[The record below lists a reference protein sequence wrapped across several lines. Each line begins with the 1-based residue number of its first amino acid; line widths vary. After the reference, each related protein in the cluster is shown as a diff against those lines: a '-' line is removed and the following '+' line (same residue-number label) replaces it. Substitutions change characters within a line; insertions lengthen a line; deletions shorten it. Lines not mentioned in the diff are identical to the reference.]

1 MKYLGLLFITL
12 ACSQCQKNEPIP
24 PDPTPIQ
31 IDTTEAKV
39 YLNGVLMDY
48 NPKFVSYQGTG
59 VLTYDLIQI
68 RGIFI
73 NILGVSGPVPFTK
86 ADWGKY
92 LSFGQYK
99 NIDYGNHVYRPIDRD
114 SSIFKV
120 TEIDTITRDIKGVF
134 QAKFKRKAAGI
145 ITPDSYLPD
154 TLSFKGVFH
163 TKYIVY

>member
-1 MKYLGLLFITL
+1 MKYLGLLFIIL

-31 IDTTEAKV
+31 IDTTDAKV
-39 YLNGVLMDY
+39 YLNGVLTDY
-48 NPKFVSYQGTG
+48 KPTFDTYQG
-59 VLTYDLIQI
+59 VSSLACSFIQI
-68 RGIFI
+68 RGRFI
-73 NILGVSGPVPFTK
+73 NILSIKGIIPFAK
-86 ADWGKY
+86 GDWGKY

-99 NIDYGNHVYRPIDRD
+99 DIDRGKQTYQPIDPD